1 MHSTEDSAATSPD
14 YRSAVQRAGADLTK
28 VDLLSPELI
37 NFSLGDKDEFLL
49 LREMHHRLANTLM
62 ILTSA
67 LRREFAPLTSPDFQD
82 SLVRYEARLLA
93 FGDLHRALV
102 VGAADGMIS
111 ARYYIERLCKALSEA
126 LLKPLGVSCEVF
138 ADAGEFQSERCERL
152 GLVVAEL
159 VTNAAKHAFRGR
171 ESGNVKVELID
182 RGHCWVCIVSDNGAG
197 PATAPP
203 GMGSKILEQ
212 LVRSLNGTLIR
223 KSEYHGTSVF
233 VTCRL

>member
-14 YRSAVQRAGADLTK
+14 YRSAVQRAVIDVTK
-28 VDLLSPELI
+28 VDLLAPNII
-37 NFSLGDKDEFLL
+37 NFSLGDDDEFLL

-67 LRREFAPLTSPDFQD
+67 LRREFAPLVSPEFED
-82 SLVRYEARLLA
+82 SLARYEARLLA

-102 VGAADGMIS
+102 VGAADGMVS
-111 ARYYIERLCKALSEA
+111 VRYYIERLCEALSEA

-138 ADAGEFQSERCERL
+138 ADAGEFPGERCERL
-152 GLVVAEL
+152 GLVIAEL
-159 VTNAAKHAFRGR
+159 VTNAAKHAFCGR
-171 ESGNVKVELID
+171 ESGSVKVEFID

-203 GMGSKILEQ
+203 GIGSKILEQ

-223 KSEYHGTSVF
+223 KSEFHGTSVL
-233 VTCRL
+233 VTCQL